1 MHAVFWFQNLN
12 GFVLFLK
19 RLNILEWNLGGY
31 MHVNL
36 LAANK
41 PSVYCKDYISHVL
54 VQHVFLPINIRNIAL
69 VSIGPLLM
77 LLQDWK
83 QLSLSKPCQLH

>member
-1 MHAVFWFQNLN
+1 
-12 GFVLFLK
+12 
-19 RLNILEWNLGGY
+19 

-54 VQHVFLPINIRNIAL
+54 VQRVFLPINIRNITL

-77 LLQDWK
+77 LLQD
-83 QLSLSKPCQLH
+83 